1 MKWTCN
7 RTKLWKTWKETKT
20 FSDILINWGHTLR
33 FDRTNQWKQNR
44 SETPSKCFNS
54 IRAFISN
61 YQLVTVEKVFICSI
75 KSDQWF
81 CWEINDLHVE
91 KVPVRVL
98 LNYFAL
104 RHIPVV
110 VLRFPIIIYLMS
122 VYWLEYLRIQM
133 LPNVST
139 FNKLFNYLEDKALQV
154 KYFKFTGYQFND
166 YLRSVLVIFISSIL
180 RGAAAI
186 IPF

>member
-1 MKWTCN
+1 M
-7 RTKLWKTWKETKT
+7 
-20 FSDILINWGHTLR
+20 
-33 FDRTNQWKQNR
+33 
-44 SETPSKCFNS
+44 
-54 IRAFISN
+54 
-61 YQLVTVEKVFICSI
+61 
-75 KSDQWF
+75 
-81 CWEINDLHVE
+81 
-91 KVPVRVL
+91 L